1 MVSTDFDEID
11 GWECGKRWMPSG
23 FRGLVEYRVLLKFD
37 DGFGD
42 SKFFEF
48 HFLFS

>member
-23 FRGLVEYRVLLKFD
+23 FHGLVEYRVLLKFD
-37 DGFGD
+37 DGVWVRVRCQREVIVF
-42 SKFFEF
+42 
-48 HFLFS
+48 